1 VEVGTAAVARAI
13 ERAGWRRED
22 VDFLATTTCTGRV
35 CPSLDAQIINELGLK
50 PCIQRVHVG
59 DTGCASA
66 MVAMQQVSNHLRAFP
81 GHRAVMVAVEICSAA
96 YFLDDRLESA
106 VAHAIFADGA
116 GAIALS
122 ADGAGPEIVEHRTMF
137 RSEHL
142 GAMGFEYPGGR
153 PRVVLSKDVRR
164 IGAGMMKE
172 MADALMASHGLKK
185 DDIAHFVLHSA
196 GRRVIEQVGKLME
209 LDENRLAHSRNVLQQ
224 YGNMSSATVVFV
236 LDDLLRSGSA
246 GAGRLG
252 PRDRARW
259 ASRPR
264 RAAPAGSMPFFLR
277 WPGPRRA
284 RDHRRAARPLRRWR
298 CMTDISRVNALFGGR
313 MVTMI
318 HVKRLLT
325 RCPPT
330 GSSPCSTWDG
340 AGTSA
345 RACAGRGAR
354 AGASASSRWTAIRPR
369 CGSRRSWCGTTP
381 RSPSCA
387 AMRSPCRS
395 ARRRWISPS
404 PR

>member
-1 VEVGTAAVARAI
+1 M
-13 ERAGWRRED
+13 
-22 VDFLATTTCTGRV
+22 DFLATTTCTGRV

-50 PCIQRVHVG
+50 STIQRVHVG

-81 GHRAVMVAVEICSAA
+81 EHRAVMVAVEICSAA

-116 GAIALS
+116 GAIAIS

-172 MADALMASHGLKK
+172 MADALLASHGLKQ

-209 LDENRLAHSRNVLQQ
+209 LDESRLAHSRNVLQQ

-236 LDDLLRSGSA
+236 LDDLLRSREA
-246 GAGRLG
+246 GAGGLG
-252 PRDRARW
+252 PHDRAR
-259 ASRPR
+259 AGLRGR
-264 RAAPAGSMPFFLR
+264 GRAAALVACRSC
-277 WPGPRRA
+277 
-284 RDHRRAARPLRRWR
+284 RRWR
-298 CMTDISRVNALFGGR
+298 A
-313 MVTMI
+313 
-318 HVKRLLT
+318 
-325 RCPPT
+325 P
-330 GSSPCSTWDG
+330 
-340 AGTSA
+340 
-345 RACAGRGAR
+345 RACSRSSTGR
-354 AGASASSRWTAIRPR
+354 P
-369 CGSRRSWCGTTP
+369 
-381 RSPSCA
+381 SPSRTWRA
-387 AMRSPCRS
+387 A
-395 ARRRWISPS
+395 
-404 PR
+404 